1 MGTIRPTVVLTW
13 PQTLAVLNPFGR
25 MNQDIMDDSDVAG
38 PIIFFLVF
46 GTSLLV
52 RRRSQKLYWEKC

>member
-1 MGTIRPTVVLTW
+1 LDTLAGLSILIW
-13 PQTLAVLNPFGR
+13 SQTLAVLNPFGR

-52 RRRSQKLYWEKC
+52 R